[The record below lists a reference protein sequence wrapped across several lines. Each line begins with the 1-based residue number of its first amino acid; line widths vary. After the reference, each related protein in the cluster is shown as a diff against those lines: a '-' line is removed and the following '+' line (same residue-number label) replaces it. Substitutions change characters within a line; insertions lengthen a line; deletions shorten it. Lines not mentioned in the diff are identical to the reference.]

1 MYRYLGLAAGLLGVL
16 LLLLPDEVKKDDPV
30 NPDPVVVVTN
40 GPTKAFDTYEK
51 LWRKHAGDAA
61 DKIKAGELKTDK
73 QVWEFIANGQAP
85 ARQVAFDELAKMEQ
99 EYFTKNGGWTAELHE
114 KLLRDYANGK

>member
-1 MYRYLGLAAGLLGVL
+1 MTRYLGIAAGLLGVVI
-16 LLLLPDEVKKDDPV
+16 LLLPTDIKKDDPV
-30 NPDPVVVVTN
+30 TPPVVVVSN

-73 QVWEFIANGQAP
+73 QICDFIANGQAP
-85 ARQVAFDELAKMEQ
+85 ARQIAFDELAKTEQ
-99 EYFTKNGGWTAELHE
+99 EYFDKNGGWSAELHE
-114 KLLRDYANGK
+114 KLLREYANGK